1 MCLEKKPEEFT
12 QVEGFNPTFV
22 SFGEKI
28 NFVHGFIWD
37 FKNTK
42 TQLTWRKIWKHKWTK
57 NNEKS
62 LNRILVVLNL
72 MSLKYVIW

>member
-1 MCLEKKPEEFT
+1 MQLNYNVCLEKNPEEFT

-28 NFVHGFIWD
+28 NFVHGFFWD

-42 TQLTWRKIWKHKWTK
+42 TQLT
-57 NNEKS
+57 
-62 LNRILVVLNL
+62 
-72 MSLKYVIW
+72 